1 MNLGNAS
8 KPQLQL
14 SFARGGVLRQI
25 LNFRKMQQQKH
36 QLIKLRF
43 LQWERTSE
51 ALLNLCVCFF
61 QVEFQ
66 CKFLNFRQH
75 CLAFSG
81 QESSVI
87 DLFRLRN
94 RSESKFLFVEV
105 KGSCGGRE
113 LAN

>member
-51 ALLNLCVCFF
+51 ALLNLCVFF

-66 CKFLNFRQH
+66 HLLHHMC
-75 CLAFSG
+75 
-81 QESSVI
+81 
-87 DLFRLRN
+87 
-94 RSESKFLFVEV
+94 
-105 KGSCGGRE
+105 
-113 LAN
+113 